1 MADKEEI
8 TLEAYAKKF
17 KSEEKKDN
25 KKGNNTNKGGKNRIE
40 KKLSGVKSG
49 KSAIRRTGRPDN
61 SRSGGKPR

>member
-25 KKGNNTNKGGKNRIE
+25 KKGNNNTNKGGKDRI
-40 KKLSGVKSG
+40 
-49 KSAIRRTGRPDN
+49 
-61 SRSGGKPR
+61 